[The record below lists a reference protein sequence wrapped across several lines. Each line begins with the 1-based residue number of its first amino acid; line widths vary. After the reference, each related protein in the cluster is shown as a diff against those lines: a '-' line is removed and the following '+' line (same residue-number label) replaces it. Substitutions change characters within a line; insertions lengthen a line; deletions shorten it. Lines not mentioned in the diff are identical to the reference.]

1 MEELLREAAC
11 LGNLDAVQ
19 KLLEKG
25 ASFNSQH
32 TLNGW
37 TALHWACKRSHVAIV
52 EHLLG
57 KGADVNLVST
67 EGESVAQ
74 VTSDDQVLKLL
85 SRYDLTK
92 EAATV
97 GTPENNSFEEQ
108 SPGFVPNYLQHPAWP
123 YYDVQRNLERLHTA
137 TATAV
142 PTYTDRE
149 KRLPETVGDSLAK
162 EMDQLHLLRTEKTSS
177 CCKCGQNRPRP
188 SPLLVKVRVSGS
200 GESDFVEVEV
210 APPTYPALVSA
221 CCEEL
226 ELSPS
231 DVAKIR
237 KLPNV
242 LVRKDRDVQR
252 MADGQEL
259 EVVLKGEGP
268 TAASNT

>member
-1 MEELLREAAC
+1 MEFMGLVVSR
-11 LGNLDAVQ
+11 
-19 KLLEKG
+19 
-25 ASFNSQH
+25 
-32 TLNGW
+32 
-37 TALHWACKRSHVAIV
+37 TALHWACKRSHVVIA
-52 EHLLG
+52 EHLLR
-57 KGADVNLVST
+57 KGADVNLAST
-67 EGESVAQ
+67 KGESVAQ

-85 SRYDLTK
+85 SRYGLTK

-97 GTPENNSFEEQ
+97 GTPENNSFEKQ

-123 YYDVQRNLERLHTA
+123 YYDVQKNLEKLPDPDAHTV
-137 TATAV
+137 TTTAV
-142 PTYTDRE
+142 PTYTDGE
-149 KRLPETVGDSLAK
+149 KRLPETIGDSLAK

-177 CCKCGQNRPRP
+177 SCKCGQNRPHP

-210 APPTYPALVSA
+210 APPTYPTLVSA

-237 KLPNV
+237 KLPSV

-252 MADGQEL
+252 MAGGQEL
-259 EVVLKGEGP
+259 EVVLKGEGSI
-268 TAASNT
+268 AASNT